1 VAAICD
7 NAADM
12 KDIHLQSLSHD
23 PIHGYIPFTSAGE
36 RKREPFGLH
45 AATGP
50 AGAAEFDRAKSVG
63 AASAGTAST
72 GTASAGTKSV
82 GAAADDSPAKGAAVL
97 PPFERD
103 FIDHPWLQRLRHI
116 HQLQTAWW
124 VFPTAEHTRFQH
136 VLGAMH
142 LGSRAAGALYDSL
155 REVCP
160 DTPSRGYVE
169 SLLRLAGLLHDVGH
183 GPFGHFFDEHFL
195 ADYGLTHETLGG
207 AIIRRY
213 FADAIVRIRGNPFS
227 RLTPLESLDPE
238 HIVFLIT
245 RPRDEAPT
253 DSPLWLRLLRCLFS
267 GLYTIDN
274 MDFVLRDAY
283 MSGYSPKA
291 FDVDRL
297 LHYSMFTEKGLTI
310 HERGLSALV
319 RFISVRAELF
329 RAIYFHRTV
338 RAIDL
343 ALEDLFVESKRW
355 IFPGNPLDHLDEYCE
370 LTESSLLVD
379 VARWRRHPDGQ
390 LRKLG
395 ERWQELLSR
404 RIRWKMV
411 CERTIFFAPGQS
423 ERSSIFSDRETF
435 ERALRAALPASCRDI
450 PLKVDTARHVHRP
463 GTRAPAGRQNFLY
476 DPLTREIRSLDDREI
491 FRRIATS
498 FRVCRV
504 YALDHEHDRELAAA
518 VDQLSG
524 GGGEDDATNM

>member
-1 VAAICD
+1 
-7 NAADM
+7 M
-12 KDIHLQSLSHD
+12 KDIRHQSLSHD

-36 RKREPFGLH
+36 RKQDPFGRQPASSRAAAEALH
-45 AATGP
+45 DRAALAGARAAAKGGPP
-50 AGAAEFDRAKSVG
+50 AGESE
-63 AASAGTAST
+63 
-72 GTASAGTKSV
+72 
-82 GAAADDSPAKGAAVL
+82 
-97 PPFERD
+97 PPPCERD

-142 LGSRAAGALYDSL
+142 LASRAADALYDSL

-160 DTPSRGYVE
+160 DAPSRGYVE

-195 ADYGLTHETLGG
+195 ADFGLTHETLGG
-207 AIIRRY
+207 AIIRHF
-213 FADAIVRIRGNPFS
+213 FADAIIRIRGNPFS

-245 RPRDEAPT
+245 RPREEAPA

-291 FDVDRL
+291 FDVERL

-310 HERGLSALV
+310 HERGLSALI

-343 ALEDLFVESKRW
+343 ALEDLFRESKSYL
-355 IFPGNPLDHLDEYCE
+355 FPGNPLDHLDEYCE

-379 VARWRRHPDGQ
+379 VARWRRHPDEQ

-404 RIRWKMV
+404 RVRWKMV

-435 ERALRAALPASCRDI
+435 ERALRAALPAACRDI

-491 FRRIATS
+491 FRRIAIS

-504 YALDHEHDRELAAA
+504 YALDHEHDRALAAA

-524 GGGEDDATNM
+524 AGCEDDPTNM